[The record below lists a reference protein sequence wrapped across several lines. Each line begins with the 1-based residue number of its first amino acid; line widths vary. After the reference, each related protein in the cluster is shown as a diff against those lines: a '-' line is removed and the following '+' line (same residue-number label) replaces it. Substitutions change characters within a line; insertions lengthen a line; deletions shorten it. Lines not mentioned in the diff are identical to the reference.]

1 MLPKTECKLKRDFLD
16 CSEID
21 KNDKKEPI
29 EKILHKYEM
38 EIRSHIKMENEFKK
52 VAEEQEKKYNQ
63 ISKELSKSK
72 ETYAKNL

>member
-1 MLPKTECKLKRDFLD
+1 MECKLIRDFLD
-16 CSEID
+16 CSELD

-52 VAEEQEKKYNQ
+52 VAEEAEKKSN
-63 ISKELSKSK
+63 SLA
-72 ETYAKNL
+72 T